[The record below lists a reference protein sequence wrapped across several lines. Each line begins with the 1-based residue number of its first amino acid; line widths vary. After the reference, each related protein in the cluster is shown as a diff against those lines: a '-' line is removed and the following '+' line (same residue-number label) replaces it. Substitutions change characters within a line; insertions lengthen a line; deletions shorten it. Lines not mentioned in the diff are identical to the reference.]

1 MILCSLLYKLLH
13 PTTNLNNGLSVRGLE
28 ETHGPMKTL
37 LV

>member
-1 MILCSLLYKLLH
+1 MILSSLYKLLH
-13 PTTNLNNGLSVRGLE
+13 PITNLNNGLSVRGLE